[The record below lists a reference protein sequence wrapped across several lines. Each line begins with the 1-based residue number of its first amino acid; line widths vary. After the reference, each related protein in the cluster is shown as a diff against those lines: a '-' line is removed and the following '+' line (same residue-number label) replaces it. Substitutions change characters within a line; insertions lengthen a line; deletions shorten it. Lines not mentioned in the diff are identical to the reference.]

1 MALRIFGDLHALPPE
16 HAALGR
22 AWPQSPAHGFYTA
35 TISLTLFRAGA
46 VIFAAIL
53 LWRRHWAGLAI
64 AGIVFCTEL
73 YSEGMR
79 DWTGG
84 SLSSIFGQPAT
95 DTDALARA
103 LGRYSMLVMPLA
115 LIAWASLHSKARSY
129 FRHAI

>member
-1 MALRIFGDLHALPPE
+1 MMRESRLGTRGDNRRPIALWMLLAFMALRIFGDLHALPPE

-73 YSEGMR
+73 YSEG
-79 DWTGG
+79 
-84 SLSSIFGQPAT
+84 
-95 DTDALARA
+95 
-103 LGRYSMLVMPLA
+103 
-115 LIAWASLHSKARSY
+115 
-129 FRHAI
+129 